1 MNEEEMKNQ
10 KKDEEFNELKENILK
25 NSINR
30 FKIHKIK
37 FKYRPEWLE
46 QISIIP

>member
-1 MNEEEMKNQ
+1 MNEEELKQ
-10 KKDEEFNELKENILK
+10 KKEDDEINEIKENLLK

-37 FKYRPEWLE
+37 FKYKKEWLE
-46 QISIIP
+46 QISKDF